1 MPDRYIVLTDGTRSV
16 GCRVTH
22 RSRKFLEIHWDG
34 QGVRFVHRLAPHRGK
49 LKDAEVNSPW
59 RVTEDEM
66 TRAEAER
73 A

>member
-1 MPDRYIVLTDGTRSV
+1 MPDYYLVLTDGHRSV

-22 RSRKFLEIHWDG
+22 RSRKFLEIQWNG

-59 RVTEDEM
+59 HVTEDELQK
-66 TRAEAER
+66 AEDMR
-73 A
+73 

>member
-1 MPDRYIVLTDGTRSV
+1 MNITLTDGTRTV
-16 GCRVTH
+16 ECRVTH
-22 RSRKFLEIHWDG
+22 RSRRFIEILWNG

-59 RVTEDEM
+59 RVTEDELQK
-66 TRAEAER
+66 AEAER